1 MDIRVWGTRGSL
13 AKPGRITL
21 RHGGNT
27 SCVEV
32 RGDDGTLIVVVV
44 LLLLFGGVGY
54 GYRGSWGGYYG
65 GGLGPL
71 GLILII
77 LFVVWLIRGLP

>member
-1 MDIRVWGTRGSL
+1 MLWL
-13 AKPGRITL
+13 
-21 RHGGNT
+21 
-27 SCVEV
+27 
-32 RGDDGTLIVVVV
+32 LILVVV

-65 GGLGPL
+65 GGVSLL

-77 LFVVWLIRGLP
+77 LFVVWLIGGFQ